1 MQHGGGFL
9 ANVVFTFGEADKEG
23 GNETLW
29 TRFIFNV
36 GSSITVFIY
45 GGCKYLDV
53 VFSLVTVH
61 AWRV

>member
-1 MQHGGGFL
+1 MVFYL
-9 ANVVFTFGEADKEG
+9 DVVFTFGEADKEG

-29 TRFIFNV
+29 TCFIFNV

-53 VFSLVTVH
+53 VLNLVTIS
-61 AWRV
+61 AW

>member
-1 MQHGGGFL
+1 MVFYL
-9 ANVVFTFGEADKEG
+9 NVVFTFGEADKEG

-29 TRFIFNV
+29 TCFILNV
-36 GSSITVFIY
+36 GSSITVFNN
-45 GGCKYLDV
+45 GGCKLDV